1 MKDEK
6 ICLVNGCFTQIP
18 EHFDENEST
27 QDQRYEHSP
36 GQCLTL
42 MEYTLKYCKAILRI
56 SYIIKDNFIFKEKMS

>member
-6 ICLVNGCFTQIP
+6 ICLVNGCFKQIP

-36 GQCLTL
+36 MFKVSGI
-42 MEYTLKYCKAILRI
+42 YIKIL
-56 SYIIKDNFIFKEKMS
+56 